1 MPLNINTEV
10 GILPVPGHPI
20 RVAQDGT
27 WLIQSIADAVTVNTH
42 AVTQSGIWTVKAIT
56 DPVTVSTHAVTQ
68 SGTWNIGTVATITN
82 PVTVNTH
89 AVTQSGSWAV
99 SVSSGSITLAGG
111 NAKIGTVSIDQT
123 TDGTTNKV
131 YVGNTI
137 SAAQSGAWTIKSIT
151 DAVTVNTHAVTQS
164 GAWNIGTVSGVSGT
178 VTIKADTAANQ
189 ANSLK
194 VTLNNESLNVATHAV
209 TQSGDFLV
217 KQSGAWTIAAT
228 QSGTWNVNV
237 SGGSLALSAGTAKIG
252 QIAIDQ
258 TTDGT
263 TNKVYIG
270 NTPSV
275 SQSGTWTVK
284 SITDPVTV
292 STHAVTQS
300 GTWTVKSITDP
311 VTVNTHAVSQ
321 SGTWNIGSIASTV
334 TVDGTVAATQSGTWN
349 VGSVT
354 GVVTVKADT
363 LSNQTNALKVT
374 LSNESLNVATHAVT
388 QGGTWNISSI
398 TNAVA
403 VTDNNGSLTVDGTVA
418 VSSIPAI
425 PTGSNKIGSVDIA
438 NVADVMFNARLVD
451 YAIADNTATA
461 IEISLPSGYNQ
472 AFIEHVVVIPD
483 GDTKMFDFRIYEH
496 RNAGSWYE
504 KECIYFADDMQGRLD
519 DFSRLYYVDAESIG
533 KIHCRV
539 ITAAGGGGNYTIK
552 LKGRLMR

>member
-20 RVAQDGT
+20 KVAQDGT
-27 WLIQSIADAVTVNTH
+27 WLIKSIADAVTVNTH

-189 ANSLK
+189 TNALK
-194 VTLNNESLNVATHAV
+194 VTLDNESLNVASHAV
-209 TQSGDFLV
+209 TQSGT
-217 KQSGAWTIAAT
+217 WTVAST

-237 SGGSLALSAGTAKIG
+237 SGGSLAISAGSARIG
-252 QIAIDQ
+252 QVAIDQ
-258 TTDGT
+258 TTDGS
-263 TNKVYIG
+263 TNKVYVG
-270 NTPSV
+270 NTISAT
-275 SQSGTWTVK
+275 QSGTWTIK
-284 SITDPVTV
+284 AITDPITV
-292 STHAVTQS
+292 NTHAVTQS
-300 GTWTVKSITDP
+300 GTWNIAAITSP
-311 VTVNTHAVSQ
+311 VTVSVNNSSLAVS
-321 SGTWNIGSIASTV
+321 
-334 TVDGTVAATQSGTWN
+334 
-349 VGSVT
+349 
-354 GVVTVKADT
+354 
-363 LSNQTNALKVT
+363 
-374 LSNESLNVATHAVT
+374 
-388 QGGTWNISSI
+388 
-398 TNAVA
+398 
-403 VTDNNGSLTVDGTVA
+403 GTVA

-425 PTGSNKIGSVDIA
+425 PAGTNKLGSVDIA
-438 NVADVMFNARLVD
+438 NVADAMFNARIIDHVV
-451 YAIADNTATA
+451 ADSTASA
-461 IEISLPSGYNQ
+461 IEVPLPEGYNQ
-472 AFIEHVVVIPD
+472 VFIEHIVVIPD

-496 RNAGSWYE
+496 RNAGSWYK
-504 KECIYFADDMQGRLD
+504 KECIYFADDIQGRLD
-519 DFSRLYYVDAESIG
+519 DFSRLYYVDAEAVG
-533 KIHCRV
+533 AIHCRL
-539 ITAAGGGGNYTIK
+539 ITEAGGGGTYTIK